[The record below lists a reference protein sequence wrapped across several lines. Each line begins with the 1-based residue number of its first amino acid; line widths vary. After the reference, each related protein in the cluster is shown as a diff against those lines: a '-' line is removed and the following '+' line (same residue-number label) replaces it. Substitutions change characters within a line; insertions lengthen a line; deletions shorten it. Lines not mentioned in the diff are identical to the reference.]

1 MPKWLPT
8 WLTSRL
14 EASLPGRKAAGLRF
28 WKEAVLISAVYL
40 AYSFVRNEFGSTA
53 VEPAIAARNADRI
66 IDIEEAMGLYIEAD
80 VQAAFID
87 WTAFIQFWNLFYG
100 AFHFLVTF
108 VALIWMY
115 HRDPGR
121 YRFWR
126 RAGLTATTAALIGYA
141 AFPLMPPRLL
151 GDCGPYGACRPD
163 SPYVDT
169 VSDVGGI
176 WSFESS
182 GMEAISNQYAAMPS
196 LHIGWALW
204 CALLLVPRLR
214 SPWTRGLAAIYP
226 LLTLFAIVVTANHYW
241 IDGLGGVLVITLGWA
256 ASTLWERW
264 GAEPRCTVDGEESP
278 PNSSPLESGDSEF
291 GSSVSIGDAQ

>member
-1 MPKWLPT
+1 MPGWLPEFVA
-8 WLTSRL
+8 SRL
-14 EASLPGRKAAGLRF
+14 RASLPARRAAGLRF
-28 WKEAVLISAVYL
+28 WKEAVLISAVYV

-53 VEPAIAARNADRI
+53 VEPAVAARNADRI
-66 IDIEEAMGLYIEAD
+66 IDIEEAMGLYVEAD
-80 VQAAFID
+80 IQAAFID
-87 WTAFIQFWNLFYG
+87 WTVFIQFWNLFYG

-126 RAGLTATTAALIGYA
+126 RTGLTATATAVVGYA
-141 AFPLMPPRLL
+141 TFPLMPPRLL

-214 SPWTRGLAAIYP
+214 TRWARGLAAVYP

-241 IDGLGGVLVITLGWA
+241 IDGVGGVVVVGFGWA
-256 ASTLWERW
+256 VSAAWERW
-264 GAEPRCTVDGEESP
+264 WISPGQTGAGEKSRT
-278 PNSSPLESGDSEF
+278 NSGPLESGADEF
-291 GSSVSIGDAQ
+291 GSSVSVGDAQ

>member
-1 MPKWLPT
+1 MPRWLPEF
-8 WLTSRL
+8 LASRL
-14 EASLPGRKAAGLRF
+14 RASLPGRQAAGLRF
-28 WKEAVLISAVYL
+28 WKEAFLISAVYV
-40 AYSFVRNEFGSTA
+40 AYSFVRNEFGSAA
-53 VEPAIAARNADRI
+53 VEPAAAAVNADRI
-66 IDIEEAMGLYIEAD
+66 IEIEEAMGLYIEAD

-115 HRDPGR
+115 HRDPAR

-126 RAGLTATTAALIGYA
+126 RAGLTATATALVGYA
-141 AFPLMPPRLL
+141 TFPLMPPRLL
-151 GDCGPYGACRPD
+151 GDCGPYGACRPN

-182 GMEAISNQYAAMPS
+182 GMDAISNQYAAMPS

-214 SPWTRGLAAIYP
+214 TPWAKALAAAYP
-226 LLTLFAIVVTANHYW
+226 FLTLFAIVVTANHYW
-241 IDGLGGVLVITLGWA
+241 IDGLGGVAVIGFGWFISRA
-256 ASTLWERW
+256 WERW
-264 GAEPRCTVDGEESP
+264 WIEPRGTSDGGQP
-278 PNSSPLESGDSEF
+278 PSKTGPFESGSGEM
-291 GSSVSIGDAQ
+291 GSTVSIGDAQ

>member
-1 MPKWLPT
+1 MPA
-8 WLTSRL
+8 RQ
-14 EASLPGRKAAGLRF
+14 AAGLRF
-28 WKEAVLISAVYL
+28 WKEAVLISAVYF
-40 AYSFVRNEFGSTA
+40 AYSVVRNEFGSSA
-53 VEPAIAARNADRI
+53 VEPAVAARNADRI
-66 IDIEEAMGLYIEAD
+66 IDIEKAMGLYIEAD

-126 RAGLTATTAALIGYA
+126 RAGLIATSMAVVGYA
-141 AFPLMPPRLL
+141 SFPLMPPRLL

-163 SPYVDT
+163 IPYIDT
-169 VSDVGGI
+169 VKDVGGI

-214 SPWTRGLAAIYP
+214 TPWARALAAAYP
-226 LLTLFAIVVTANHYW
+226 FLTLFAIVVTANHYW
-241 IDGLGGVLVITLGWA
+241 IDGLGGVAVVALGWV
-256 ASTLWERW
+256 ASTVWEQRW
-264 GAEPRCTVDGEESP
+264 VVPRRSRIGEETAREP
-278 PNSSPLESGDSEF
+278 GLIE
-291 GSSVSIGDAQ
+291 